1 MESEAGMEVKKMIG
15 GILVAIG
22 VVTFYGA
29 YTDGATEWL
38 TNWIIQNAPHMKG
51 KYSAQELMISWG
63 GLMAGIGLMLIVRR
77 R

>member
-1 MESEAGMEVKKMIG
+1 MEVRKMIG

-38 TNWIIQNAPHMKG
+38 TDWIIQNAPNMKG

-63 GLMAGIGLMLIVRR
+63 GLMAGLGLMLIVRR